1 MNVAIIGVTGYSGT
15 VLYQLL
21 NQHPAVENIHLYG
34 HQKDVAKP
42 RFLNDEV
49 EAFCDRRILI
59 EPYDVRKIMAE
70 NDVVFFATPAGVTSK
85 LAKPYLEAGFPVI
98 DLSGDMRLKDP
109 AAYEKWYHK
118 DAAPAAELAQAQ
130 YGLADFNAVQK
141 GYVANPGCYATATLL
156 GLAPLI
162 KSHLIEPDSIIV
174 DAKSGFSGAGKK
186 LTTSSHFAWINENS
200 QPYKVNQHQH
210 IPEIIQQLQVW
221 DQNVK
226 ALQFTTTLIP
236 VTRGIMAS
244 IYAKPL
250 PGVDEIQL
258 DKAFEECYGKRRFIR
273 LIKNGW
279 PSIKEVSHSN
289 FCDLGWALDPNS
301 HTILVVSVIDNL
313 MKGAAGQAV
322 QNLNHMFELD
332 ETLGLPMIPS
342 WP

>member
-1 MNVAIIGVTGYSGT
+1 MALYAIGDLHLCLGAPKPMDVFGGAWVGYMDKLREGMKVIGPEDTT
-15 VLYQLL
+15 VLL
-21 NQHPAVENIHLYG
+21 G
-34 HQKDVAKP
+34 
-42 RFLNDEV
+42 
-49 EAFCDRRILI
+49 
-59 EPYDVRKIMAE
+59 
-70 NDVVFFATPAGVTSK
+70 
-85 LAKPYLEAGFPVI
+85 
-98 DLSGDMRLKDP
+98 DLSWALDLS
-109 AAYEKWYHK
+109 AAK
-118 DAAPAAELAQAQ
+118 
-130 YGLADFNAVQK
+130 AD
-141 GYVANPGCYATATLL
+141 
-156 GLAPLI
+156 
-162 KSHLIEPDSIIV
+162 
-174 DAKSGFSGAGKK
+174 
-186 LTTSSHFAWINENS
+186 FAWINENS

-210 IPEIIQQLQVW
+210 IPEILQQLQQW
-221 DQNVK
+221 DASVK

-250 PGVDEIQL
+250 PGVDEEKL
-258 DKAFEECYGKRRFIR
+258 TAAFEECYGKRRFVR

>member
-1 MNVAIIGVTGYSGT
+1 MNAAIIGVTGYSGT

-21 NQHPAVENIHLYG
+21 SQHPAVENIHLYG
-34 HQKDVAKP
+34 HQDTAAP
-42 RFLNDEV
+42 RFLNDEI
-49 EAFCDRRILI
+49 EAFCDRRIMI

-70 NDVVFFATPAGVTSK
+70 NDVVFFATPAGVTAK
-85 LAKPYLEAGFPVI
+85 LAQPYLDADFPVI

-109 AAYEKWYHK
+109 KEYAKWYHK
-118 DAAPAAELAQAQ
+118 DPAPADQLAKAQ
-130 YGLADFNAVQK
+130 YGLAEFNTVHA

-162 KSHLIEPDSIIV
+162 KKHLIDPDSIIV
-174 DAKSGFSGAGKK
+174 DAKSGLSGAGKK

-210 IPEIIQQLQVW
+210 IPEILQQLQQW
-221 DQNVK
+221 DASVK

-250 PGVDEIQL
+250 PGVDEEKL
-258 DKAFEECYGKRRFIR
+258 TAAFEECYGKRRFVR

-289 FCDLGWALDPNS
+289 FCDLGWALDHNS

-332 ETLGLPMIPS
+332 ETLGLPMIPN